1 MGGNMTQKEL
11 DYVEDATTH
20 EENILKILNESIK
33 NLEDEELI
41 TFMEEEVEKHTEM
54 KEVLLSLLEDK
65 ANE

>member
-1 MGGNMTQKEL
+1 MTQKEL

>member
-1 MGGNMTQKEL
+1 MTQKEL

-65 ANE
+65 ANEW

>member
-1 MGGNMTQKEL
+1 MTQKEL
-11 DYVEDATTH
+11 DYVEDATMH

>member
-1 MGGNMTQKEL
+1 MTQKEL
-11 DYVEDATTH
+11 DYVEDATMH

-65 ANE
+65 ANEW